1 MAGDFIKL
9 HRKMLKWGWY
19 DDMNTCRLF
28 IHCLL
33 RANWKAG
40 EWHGI
45 PYEAGQFIT
54 SLETLANETRLTVSQ
69 VRTALSHLTLTGE
82 LTSKSQGKCR
92 VITVNNWY
100 SYQVCDKE
108 NDKEIATSSQDD
120 SKEIATDREVKNIRS
135 KEIKNNNYSS
145 SFDEFWKNYPRKQ
158 DKGQAYK
165 CYQARLN
172 DGYTE
177 EQLLTACINYAA
189 ECDKDKREKK
199 YIKVASTFL
208 SVNEPFVEYLDKE
221 GNDER
226 LSGGTES
233 DISEERENEIREI
246 IRRIESGE
254 ADHDDDGLWD

>member
-19 DDMNTCRLF
+19 DDANTCRLF

-33 RANWKAG
+33 RTNWKAG

-45 PYEAGQFIT
+45 HYEAGQFIT
-54 SLETLANETRLTVSQ
+54 SLETLAKETRLTVSQ
-69 VRTALSHLTLTGE
+69 VRTSLKHLTLTGE

-120 SKEIATDREVKNIRS
+120 SKEIATDKEVKNKRS
-135 KEIKNNNYSS
+135 KEVKNKKNIYGEYQNVKLTEAERDKLCNEYGNEKTREAIKFLDEYIEMKGYKARSHYLAIRKWV
-145 SFDEFWKNYPRKQ
+145 FD
-158 DKGQAYK
+158 AV
-165 CYQARLN
+165 
-172 DGYTE
+172 
-177 EQLLTACINYAA
+177 
-189 ECDKDKREKK
+189 KREKAQK
-199 YIKVASTFL
+199 GGI
-208 SVNEPFVEYLDKE
+208 NEQSEKRTD
-221 GNDER
+221 G
-226 LSGGTES
+226 
-233 DISEERENEIREI
+233 DISAERESEIREI

-254 ADHDDDGLWD
+254 ADHDDDGLWDGLP